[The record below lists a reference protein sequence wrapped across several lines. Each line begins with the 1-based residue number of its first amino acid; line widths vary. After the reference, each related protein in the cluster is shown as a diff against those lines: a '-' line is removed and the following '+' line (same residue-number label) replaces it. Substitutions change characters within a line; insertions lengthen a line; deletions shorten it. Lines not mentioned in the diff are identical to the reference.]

1 VEINFAR
8 LGQMIA
14 HARREQRLTG
24 EQLARVVGIHPVT
37 LSRIEHGKL
46 PGVTVAVL
54 TQIAWYLDLRL
65 DQLVDNYPGK
75 RLREVLARA
84 EALEKAVPI
93 AQRSQ
98 EPPMP

>member
-1 VEINFAR
+1 
-8 LGQMIA
+8 
-14 HARREQRLTG
+14 
-24 EQLARVVGIHPVT
+24 
-37 LSRIEHGKL
+37 
-46 PGVTVAVL
+46 VTVAVL